1 MGILKTGVILN
12 YIICFSLK
20 NLSKQKI
27 SYPKNSVKKELVDFK
42 FVCEKIN
49 NTSTLL
55 LRDVVLLL
63 SINYTLLMFQ
73 NKYHI

>member
-1 MGILKTGVILN
+1 MGILDTVINLT
-12 YIICFSLK
+12 YIQFFPFK
-20 NLSKQKI
+20 NLPKQKI
-27 SYPKNSVKKELVDFK
+27 SYSKSSVKKELVDFK

-55 LRDVVLLL
+55 LKEVLLLL
-63 SINYTLLMFQ
+63 SINHTLLMFE